1 MNKGQYGKI
10 LAFFDIKTQ
19 EGFVIK
25 GFKIGQGDGF
35 FVGFP
40 SQKGND
46 NEYYDTIYCSKELRQ
61 KINDLAIE
69 YYKSDKPPFDD
80 GEDSELMVKDALADK
95 DVPF

>member
-1 MNKGQYGKI
+1 MKIEKMNKGQYGKI

-25 GFKIGQGDGF
+25 GFKIVQVDGF

-61 KINDLAIE
+61 KINDLAI
-69 YYKSDKPPFDD
+69 
-80 GEDSELMVKDALADK
+80 
-95 DVPF
+95 